1 MAQIVNT
8 NLSSLSAQNALN
20 RSQGMLSKALE
31 RLSSGLR
38 INHAGDDAAGLSIST
53 RFTSEIRGLAQAQRN
68 ANDAISM
75 TQVGESGLNE
85 ITNILQRIR
94 ELSVQAANGT
104 NSSTDR
110 ASLQNEVNEL
120 KSELQRIATTTEFN
134 GLKVLNGDL
143 VGSVFQVGAK
153 ANQTITVSINDMR
166 NTAIGS
172 YQLATNNTV
181 GIERATY
188 RNFFTQTSSTA
199 TGTLALGLGAAKLAT
214 HTTADNYENQ
224 NATATVAQTFILR
237 TTDQTGTATDSTL
250 SSTTALEVGDTA
262 YEIARFLT
270 SADGGT
276 TSRTG
281 ISATAYNA
289 INVTALSAA
298 GGGGVMTFFWVTNG
312 NATATAAGT
321 LAVTTATSLSTLATL
336 INTSGTSTPYAAG
349 IFAEYSATTGTTI
362 YSPQGYDLGF
372 LADGA
377 DATSTGSLTMKSAID
392 SAATTTTLTM
402 PAANTNASHVYS
414 GRVDVTLDPGYQ
426 LLAYNAS
433 GTSGGY
439 FVSAA
444 TTALTTEAVGL
455 AAATGY
461 NNVAAQT
468 LAIAGPSGTSSVTI
482 AVGDSAETIASSV
495 NLASATTGVTAK
507 ARTEVTLSDLSA
519 AGTITFNLYGDNS
532 TAQSVSAVISDTSN
546 LTNLVTAINTVKGT
560 TGITAAIGASNA
572 SVVLTHS
579 TGKDVKIENFVHS
592 TAVSSPTTANVT
604 SGATAPSTTAAQR
617 SITVTGNA
625 STNNS
630 ALTTVLYDG
639 GLREGYDSTVVGGQV
654 TFLSS
659 AGAFTVS
666 SGDSQELQT
675 AGASLFATDE
685 NTTSAATL
693 STVSS
698 VDISTFAGAN
708 NAIDVIDGALDMVNS
723 VRAKLGASQNR
734 FEFTINALS
743 GAVENLS
750 SARSRILDADF
761 AAETANLTKAQ
772 ILQQAGIAVL
782 SQANALPQNIL
793 ALLQQ

>member
-1 MAQIVNT
+1 MTQVVNT
-8 NLSSLSAQNALN
+8 NISSLSAQNALN

-68 ANDAISM
+68 ANDAISL

-104 NSSTDR
+104 NSATDR

-172 YQLATNNTV
+172 YQLATNNTA
-181 GIERATY
+181 GIERSTY
-188 RNFFTQTSSTA
+188 RSFFTQTA
-199 TGTLALGLGAAKLAT
+199 TGTGTNAFGASAADVTT
-214 HTTADNYENQ
+214 HTAGADLYENQ
-224 NATATVAQTFILR
+224 NAAAGAVQAFTLRNVTAA
-237 TTDQTGTATDSTL
+237 GTNSDSVLT
-250 SSTTALEVGDTA
+250 STTALEVGDTA
-262 YEIARFLT
+262 YEIATFLT
-270 SADGGT
+270 SNGT
-276 TSRTG
+276 ASRTG

-289 INVTALSAA
+289 ITVTALTVASQA
-298 GGGGVMTFFWVTNG
+298 TTLFWVSNG
-312 NATATAAGT
+312 STTATAAGT
-321 LAVTTATSLSTLATL
+321 LAITATSTLSSLASQ
-336 INTSGTSTPYAAG
+336 INTSTSTAYTAG
-349 IFAEYSATTGTTI
+349 IYAEYSATTGFTTI
-362 YSPQGYDLGF
+362 YSPQGYDLGLH
-372 LADGA
+372 LASGGT
-377 DATSTGSLTMKSAID
+377 TSSFTAVSALDNGETASIT
-392 SAATTTTLTM
+392 SHA
-402 PAANTNASHVYS
+402 TNAQSAVYS
-414 GRVDVTLDPGYQ
+414 GRVDVTLEPGYQ
-426 LLAYNAS
+426 LLAGDTA
-433 GTSGGY
+433 GY

-444 TTALTTEAVGL
+444 TTVLNTESIGL

-468 LAIAGPSGTSSVTI
+468 LSIAGPSGTSTVAIS
-482 AVGDSAETIASSV
+482 VGDSAETIASSV

-519 AGTITFNLYGDNS
+519 AGTVTFNLYGDNAS
-532 TAQSVSAVISDTSN
+532 AQSVSAVISDASN
-546 LTNLVTAINTVKGT
+546 LTSLVTAINNVKGT
-560 TGITAAIGASNA
+560 TGITAAIGTTNA

-592 TAVSSPTTANVT
+592 TAVSNPTTANVT

-639 GLREGYDSTVVGGQV
+639 GLRDGYDSTVVGGQV
-654 TFLSS
+654 TFLS
-659 AGAFTVS
+659 ATGAFTVS
-666 SGDSQELQT
+666 SSDSQELQT
-675 AGASLFATDE
+675 AGASLFSTAED
-685 NTTSAATL
+685 TTSSASLA
-693 STVSS
+693 TVSS

-734 FEFTINALS
+734 FEFTINALA

-750 SARSRILDADF
+750 TARSRILDADF

-793 ALLQQ
+793 ALLQK